1 MKEHSGLFGKFSD
14 RVGNIEVKVDLI
26 EYEEDCIFYVYCPPL
41 DLIGYGSSQKEARAS
56 WETVLEE
63 YFRYTLNKNTLV
75 KDLESRGW
83 YLKGKNSQFKPPT
96 LSWML
101 QHNEQLS
108 EVYNNHNF
116 QKVSLPISM
125 PLLNAHA

>member
-1 MKEHSGLFGKFSD
+1 MKEQSGLLGKFFNK
-14 RVGNIEVKVDLI
+14 VGTIEVNVDLI

-41 DLIGYGSSQKEARAS
+41 DLIGYGSSHTEARAS

-83 YLKGKNSQFKPPT
+83 CVRKKNSQLKPPT

-101 QHNEQLS
+101 QHNEQLG
-108 EVYNNHNF
+108 EVYNNPNF

-125 PLLNAHA
+125 PLQNAHA

>member
-1 MKEHSGLFGKFSD
+1 MKENSELFGKFLN
-14 RVGNIEVKVDLI
+14 RVGNIEVNVDLI

-41 DLIGYGSSQKEARAS
+41 DLIGYGSTQTEARAS
-56 WETVLEE
+56 WEIVLEE

-83 YLKGKNSQFKPPT
+83 CVKEKNSQFKPPT

-101 QHNEQLS
+101 QHNEQLGD
-108 EVYNNHNF
+108 VYNNHNF

-125 PLLNAHA
+125 PSQNAHA